1 MEIVTAKI
9 IESIVVIILFF
20 LIRITSHKLINRTI
34 IDKIIQKSR
43 SQLIKKTINFMLF
56 LIMVIVLTIIW
67 GVKHSDLALFI
78 GSILTV
84 IGVAMFAQ
92 WSLLSNITSSIILF
106 FNHSVK
112 IGDRI
117 AIMETKDYEIR
128 GQVMNIGLFFVN
140 LEIIDTK
147 EEISLPNNIFI
158 QKTIKKL
165 NENSPPFP
173 NLVVINNESENEDK
187 DNEMKS

>member
-1 MEIVTAKI
+1 MGLYSIKI
-9 IESIVVIILFF
+9 IESLIVVLFF
-20 LIRITSHKLINRTI
+20 FLFRFIINRIINKTI
-34 IDKIIQKSR
+34 IDKFIQNSR
-43 SQLIKKTINFMLF
+43 IRLIKRTINFMLF
-56 LIMVIVLTIIW
+56 LIMVIILTIIW

-128 GQVMNIGLFFVN
+128 GQVINIGLFFVN
-140 LEIIDTK
+140 LEIIDTQ

-165 NENSPPFP
+165 HENSHLSQ
-173 NLVVINNESENEDK
+173 NVEVINNSSNDEEK
-187 DNEMKS
+187 GK